1 MIVRVSYSKEQN
13 LGSHFDETQNRS
25 AQHLQYEDWGEFLVI
40 WRRNRVELYE
50 NHVGLA
56 SKYTRWNARLR
67 HMFLSHK
74 NSQYPARNSLL
85 ATNISRSSFR

>member
-56 SKYTRWNARLR
+56 LESFWNHRLNGYIFHLR
-67 HMFLSHK
+67 
-74 NSQYPARNSLL
+74 
-85 ATNISRSSFR
+85 